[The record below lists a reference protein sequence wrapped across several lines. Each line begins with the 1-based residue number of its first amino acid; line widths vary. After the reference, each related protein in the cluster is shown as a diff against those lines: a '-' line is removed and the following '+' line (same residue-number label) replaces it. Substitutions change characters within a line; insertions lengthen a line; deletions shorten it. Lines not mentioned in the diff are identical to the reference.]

1 MEKHKGL
8 IRQALPWV
16 AGGMLAGPLGL
27 AAVGGYKFLKSK
39 AGQRAK
45 MSAKEKTEEAKQ
57 FLNNNSLFQRI
68 ENKILGIKAGDTK
81 TSREKKEE
89 FQQALKTFAA
99 ISELITH
106 YETSNPN
113 VPYSE
118 IYAQLDNMAKAGLMV
133 MSDPSEATLSVD
145 NEIKGFT
152 PMKINNVGE
161 GDRHLTISYPN
172 HKNTDVFVKAI
183 KEYQLILEVILAK
196 ETIEIPV
203 QNETKVEDEIENE
216 DLIEKTPTIKI
227 KETETGW
234 LKVREASSSAS
245 REIKRVNPGET
256 YDLLSQE
263 GDWTKIDLGNNQV
276 GWVSSKYVEKN

>member
-1 MEKHKGL
+1 
-8 IRQALPWV
+8 
-16 AGGMLAGPLGL
+16 
-27 AAVGGYKFLKSK
+27 
-39 AGQRAK
+39 
-45 MSAKEKTEEAKQ
+45 
-57 FLNNNSLFQRI
+57 
-68 ENKILGIKAGDTK
+68 
-81 TSREKKEE
+81 
-89 FQQALKTFAA
+89 
-99 ISELITH
+99 
-106 YETSNPN
+106 
-113 VPYSE
+113 
-118 IYAQLDNMAKAGLMV
+118 MV